1 MDIKTKIL
9 NEAEKD
15 YKKFS
20 ESLIPNIDN
29 VLGVRIPALR
39 KIAKEI
45 YAETGTDYLACSN
58 TEYMEEVMVQGMI
71 IGLIKDKPEKILEH
85 VENFIPKINNWAVCD
100 IFCGGLKF
108 TNKNKELVWEFIQKY
123 LNSEKEYDK
132 RFGLVMIL
140 GYFTDDNYIDKVFQI
155 LDNFSHEGYYA
166 RMGAAWALSIWYVKQ
181 PEKTFKY
188 LKKSK
193 LDKWTFN
200 KGIQKI
206 CESLRVDKNTKE
218 VLKSLKRK

>member
-20 ESLIPNIDN
+20 ASLIPNIDN

-39 KIAKEI
+39 QLAKEI

-71 IGLIKDKPEKILEH
+71 IGLMKEKPEDILKE
-85 VENFIPKINNWAVCD
+85 VEKFIPKINNWAVCD

-140 GYFTDDNYIDKVFQI
+140 GYFTDDEYIDKVLNI

-166 RMGAAWALSIWYVKQ
+166 RMGAAWTLSICYVKQ
-181 PEKTFKY
+181 PEKTFEY

-218 VLKSLKRK
+218 ILKSLKRK

>member
-20 ESLIPNIDN
+20 ASLIPNIDN

-71 IGLIKDKPEKILEH
+71 VGLIKDKPEKILEH

-140 GYFTDDNYIDKVFQI
+140 GYFTDDEYIDKVLNI

-166 RMGAAWALSIWYVKQ
+166 RMGAAWTLSICYVKQ
-181 PEKTFKY
+181 PEKTFEY

-218 VLKSLKRK
+218 ILKSLKRK

>member
-20 ESLIPNIDN
+20 ASLIPNIDN

-39 KIAKEI
+39 QLAKEI
-45 YAETGTDYLACSN
+45 YKDSGTDYLNYDN
-58 TEYMEEVMVQGMI
+58 TEYMEEVMLQGMI
-71 IGLIKDKPEKILEH
+71 IGLMKEKPENILKE
-85 VENFIPKINNWAVCD
+85 VEKFIPKIDNWAVCD

-140 GYFTDDNYIDKVFQI
+140 GYFTDDEYIDKVLNI

-166 RMGAAWALSIWYVKQ
+166 RMGAAWTLSICYVKQ
-181 PEKTFKY
+181 PEKTFEY

-218 VLKSLKRK
+218 ILKSLKRK

>member
-20 ESLIPNIDN
+20 ASLIPNIDN

-108 TNKNKELVWEFIQKY
+108 TNKNKERVWEFIQKY

-140 GYFTDDNYIDKVFQI
+140 GYFTDDEYIDKVLNI

-166 RMGAAWALSIWYVKQ
+166 RMGAAWALSICYVKQ
-181 PEKTFKY
+181 PEKTFEY

-218 VLKSLKRK
+218 ILKSLKRK

>member
-20 ESLIPNIDN
+20 ASLIPNIDN

-45 YAETGTDYLACSN
+45 YAETGTDHLACSN

-108 TNKNKELVWEFIQKY
+108 TNKNKERVWEFIQKY

-140 GYFTDDNYIDKVFQI
+140 GYFTDDEYIDKVLNI

-166 RMGAAWALSIWYVKQ
+166 RMGAAWALSICYVKQ
-181 PEKTFKY
+181 PEKTFEY

-218 VLKSLKRK
+218 ILKSLKRK

>member
-20 ESLIPNIDN
+20 ASLIPNIDN

-39 KIAKEI
+39 QLAKEI
-45 YAETGTDYLACSN
+45 YKDSGTDYLNYDN
-58 TEYMEEVMVQGMI
+58 TEYMEEVMLQGMI
-71 IGLIKDKPEKILEH
+71 IGLMKEKPEDILKE
-85 VENFIPKINNWAVCD
+85 VEKFIPKINNWAVCD

-140 GYFTDDNYIDKVFQI
+140 GYFTDDEYIDKVLNI

-166 RMGAAWALSIWYVKQ
+166 RMGAAWTLSICYVKQ
-181 PEKTFKY
+181 PEKTFEY

-218 VLKSLKRK
+218 ILKSLKRK

>member
-166 RMGAAWALSIWYVKQ
+166 RMGAAWALSICYVKQ

-218 VLKSLKRK
+218 FLKSLKRK

>member
-20 ESLIPNIDN
+20 ASLIPNIDN

-85 VENFIPKINNWAVCD
+85 VKNFIPKINNWAVCD

-166 RMGAAWALSIWYVKQ
+166 RMGAAWALSICYVKQ
-181 PEKTFKY
+181 PEKTFEY

-218 VLKSLKRK
+218 ILKSLKRK

>member
-140 GYFTDDNYIDKVFQI
+140 GYFTDDNYIDKVFKFLTI
-155 LDNFSHEGYYA
+155 F
-166 RMGAAWALSIWYVKQ
+166 
-181 PEKTFKY
+181 P
-188 LKKSK
+188 
-193 LDKWTFN
+193 
-200 KGIQKI
+200 
-206 CESLRVDKNTKE
+206 TKDIMQE
-218 VLKSLKRK
+218 WVLHGLFLFVM

>member
-9 NEAEKD
+9 EAAEKD

-20 ESLIPNIDN
+20 ASLIPNIDN

-39 KIAKEI
+39 QLAKEI
-45 YAETGTDYLACSN
+45 YKDSGTDYLNYDN
-58 TEYMEEVMVQGMI
+58 TEYMEEVMLQGMI
-71 IGLIKDKPEKILEH
+71 IGLLKDKPENILKE
-85 VENFIPKINNWAVCD
+85 VEKFIPKIDNWAVCD

-140 GYFTDDNYIDKVFQI
+140 GYFTDDEYIDKVLNI

-166 RMGAAWALSIWYVKQ
+166 RMGAAWALSICYVKQ
-181 PEKTFKY
+181 PEKTFEY

-200 KGIQKI
+200 KGIQKT

-218 VLKSLKRK
+218 ILKSLKRK

>member
-20 ESLIPNIDN
+20 ASLIPNIDN

-85 VENFIPKINNWAVCD
+85 VKNFIPKINNWAVCD
-100 IFCGGLKF
+100 IFCVGLKF

-166 RMGAAWALSIWYVKQ
+166 RMGAAWALSICYVKQ
-181 PEKTFKY
+181 PEKTFEY

>member
-9 NEAEKD
+9 EAAEKD

-20 ESLIPNIDN
+20 ASLIPNIDN

-39 KIAKEI
+39 QLAKEI
-45 YAETGTDYLACSN
+45 YKDSGTDYLNYDN
-58 TEYMEEVMVQGMI
+58 TEYMEEVMLQGMI
-71 IGLIKDKPEKILEH
+71 IGLLKDKPENILKE
-85 VENFIPKINNWAVCD
+85 VEKFIPKIDNWAVCD

-132 RFGLVMIL
+132 RFGLIMIL
-140 GYFTDDNYIDKVFQI
+140 GYFTDDEYIDKVLNI

-166 RMGAAWALSIWYVKQ
+166 RMGAAWALSICYVKQ
-181 PEKTFKY
+181 PEKTFEY

-200 KGIQKI
+200 KGIQKT

-218 VLKSLKRK
+218 ILKSLKRK

>member
-20 ESLIPNIDN
+20 ASLIPNIDN

-39 KIAKEI
+39 QLAKEI
-45 YAETGTDYLACSN
+45 YKDSGTDYLNYDN
-58 TEYMEEVMVQGMI
+58 TEYMEEVMLQGMI
-71 IGLIKDKPEKILEH
+71 IGLMKEKPEDILKE
-85 VENFIPKINNWAVCD
+85 VEKFIPKINNWAVCD

-132 RFGLVMIL
+132 RFVLVMIL
-140 GYFTDDNYIDKVFQI
+140 GYFTDDEYIDKVLNI

-166 RMGAAWALSIWYVKQ
+166 RMGAAWTLSICYVKQ
-181 PEKTFKY
+181 PEKTFEY

-218 VLKSLKRK
+218 ILKSLKSK

>member
-9 NEAEKD
+9 EAAEKD

-20 ESLIPNIDN
+20 ASLIPNIDN

-39 KIAKEI
+39 QLAKEI
-45 YAETGTDYLACSN
+45 YKDSGTDYLNYDN
-58 TEYMEEVMVQGMI
+58 TEYMEEVMLQGMI
-71 IGLIKDKPEKILEH
+71 IGLLKDKPENILKE
-85 VENFIPKINNWAVCD
+85 VEKFIPKIDNWAVCD

-140 GYFTDDNYIDKVFQI
+140 GYFTDDEYIDKVLNI

-166 RMGAAWALSIWYVKQ
+166 RMGAAWALSICYVKQ
-181 PEKTFKY
+181 PEKTFEY
-188 LKKSK
+188 MKKSK

-200 KGIQKI
+200 KGIQKT

-218 VLKSLKRK
+218 ILKSLKRK

>member
-166 RMGAAWALSIWYVKQ
+166 RMGAAWALSICYLKQ
-181 PEKTFKY
+181 PEKTFNY

>member
-20 ESLIPNIDN
+20 ASLIPNIDN

-39 KIAKEI
+39 QLAKEI

-71 IGLIKDKPEKILEH
+71 IGLMKEKPEDILKE
-85 VENFIPKINNWAVCD
+85 VEKFIPKINNWAVCD

-140 GYFTDDNYIDKVFQI
+140 GYFTDDEYIDKVLNI

-166 RMGAAWALSIWYVKQ
+166 RMGAAWTLSICYVKQ
-181 PEKTFKY
+181 PEKTFEY

-200 KGIQKI
+200 RGIQKI

-218 VLKSLKRK
+218 ILKSLKRK

>member
-20 ESLIPNIDN
+20 ASLIPNIDN

-71 IGLIKDKPEKILEH
+71 VGLIKDKPEKILEH

-166 RMGAAWALSIWYVKQ
+166 RMGAAWALSICYVKQ
-181 PEKTFKY
+181 PEKTFEY

>member
-9 NEAEKD
+9 EAAEKD

-20 ESLIPNIDN
+20 ASLIPNIDN

-39 KIAKEI
+39 QLAKEI
-45 YAETGTDYLACSN
+45 YKDSGTHYLNYDN
-58 TEYMEEVMVQGMI
+58 TEYMEEVMLQGMI
-71 IGLIKDKPEKILEH
+71 IGLLKDKPENILKE
-85 VENFIPKINNWAVCD
+85 VEKFIPKIDNWAVCD

-140 GYFTDDNYIDKVFQI
+140 GYFTDDEYIDKVLNI

-166 RMGAAWALSIWYVKQ
+166 RMGAAWALSICYVKQ
-181 PEKTFKY
+181 PEKTFEY

-200 KGIQKI
+200 KGIQKT

-218 VLKSLKRK
+218 ILKSLKRK

>member
-20 ESLIPNIDN
+20 ASLIPNIDN

-39 KIAKEI
+39 QLAKEI
-45 YAETGTDYLACSN
+45 YKDSGTDYLNYDN
-58 TEYMEEVMVQGMI
+58 TEYMEEVMLQGMI
-71 IGLIKDKPEKILEH
+71 IGLMKEKPEDILKE
-85 VENFIPKINNWAVCD
+85 VEKFIPKINNWAVCD

-123 LNSEKEYDK
+123 LNSEKEYHK

-140 GYFTDDNYIDKVFQI
+140 GYFTDDEYIDKVLNI

-166 RMGAAWALSIWYVKQ
+166 RMGAAWTLSICYVKQ
-181 PEKTFKY
+181 PEKTFEY

-218 VLKSLKRK
+218 ILKSLKRK

>member
-20 ESLIPNIDN
+20 ASLIPNIDN

-108 TNKNKELVWEFIQKY
+108 TNKNKERVWEFIQKY

-140 GYFTDDNYIDKVFQI
+140 GYFTDDEYIDKVLNI

-166 RMGAAWALSIWYVKQ
+166 RMGAAWALSICYVKQ
-181 PEKTFKY
+181 PEKTFEY

-206 CESLRVDKNTKE
+206 CESLRVGKNTKE
-218 VLKSLKRK
+218 ILKSLKRK

>member
-1 MDIKTKIL
+1 MDIKTKIF

-20 ESLIPNIDN
+20 ASLIPNIDN

-39 KIAKEI
+39 QLAKEI
-45 YAETGTDYLACSN
+45 YKDSGTDYLNYDN
-58 TEYMEEVMVQGMI
+58 TEYMEEVMLQGMI
-71 IGLIKDKPEKILEH
+71 IGLMKEKPEDILKE
-85 VENFIPKINNWAVCD
+85 VEKFIPKINNWAVCD

-140 GYFTDDNYIDKVFQI
+140 GYFTDDEYIDKVLNI

-166 RMGAAWALSIWYVKQ
+166 RMGAAWTLSICYVKQ
-181 PEKTFKY
+181 PEKTFEY

-218 VLKSLKRK
+218 ILKSLKRK

>member
-20 ESLIPNIDN
+20 ASLIPNIDN

-166 RMGAAWALSIWYVKQ
+166 RMGAAWALSICYVKQ
-181 PEKTFKY
+181 PEKTFEY

>member
-20 ESLIPNIDN
+20 ASLIPNIDN

-39 KIAKEI
+39 QLAKEI
-45 YAETGTDYLACSN
+45 YKDSGTDYLNYDN
-58 TEYMEEVMVQGMI
+58 TEYMEEVMLQGMI
-71 IGLIKDKPEKILEH
+71 IGLMKEKPEDILKE
-85 VENFIPKINNWAVCD
+85 VEKFIPKIDNWAVCD

-140 GYFTDDNYIDKVFQI
+140 GYFTDDEYIDKVLNI

-166 RMGAAWALSIWYVKQ
+166 RMGAAWTLSICYVKQ
-181 PEKTFKY
+181 PEKTFEY

-218 VLKSLKRK
+218 ILKSLKRK